1 MTTIRTRSAT
11 IFSLLLVAGC
21 ASAPEQPPAPQS
33 SVGLPDWVTVPSLEG
48 GYADTQ
54 CVLANAS
61 MGILKDKAI
70 ALGRAEIASQ
80 IEVQVKA
87 MDKTYQNLTESDQ
100 GSAGGST
107 FEAVS
112 KQVTNQKLSG
122 SRASKVDYVDF
133 PDGTQQLCVMVTL
146 DPQTTREIYDGVVKN
161 SGRKLSPQSDE
172 ILWQEFKAHKA
183 QQELD
188 AELQKR
194 N

>member
-1 MTTIRTRSAT
+1 MTTLKFCSAISIT
-11 IFSLLLVAGC
+11 LLLIVGC
-21 ASAPEQPPAPQS
+21 ASTPKPQS
-33 SVGLPDWVTVPSLEG
+33 AVGLPDWVTVPNIEG
-48 GYADTQ
+48 GFADTQ
-54 CVLANAS
+54 CVLANAG
-61 MGILKDKAI
+61 MGILKDKAT

-80 IEVQVKA
+80 IAIQVKA

-107 FEAVS
+107 FESVS

-122 SRASKVDYVDF
+122 SRASKVDYVNF

-146 DPQTTREIYDGVVKN
+146 EPGLTREIYDGVVKN

-188 AELQKR
+188 AELNK
-194 N
+194 NN

>member
-1 MTTIRTRSAT
+1 MTKIRLYSAMVISL
-11 IFSLLLVAGC
+11 IFIVGC
-21 ASAPEQPPAPQS
+21 ASKPPAPQS
-33 SVGLPDWVTVPSLEG
+33 AVGLPDWVTVPSIEG

-54 CVLANAS
+54 CVLANAG
-61 MGILKDKAI
+61 MGILKDKAT

-80 IEVQVKA
+80 IDIQVKA

-122 SRASKVDYVDF
+122 SKPTRVDYVDF

-146 DPQTTREIYDGVVKN
+146 DPSQTREIYDGIVKN

-188 AELQKR
+188 AELNK
-194 N
+194 NN